1 MSRGDFAEVFPLTP
15 DSEISGTLFHRPKQ
29 TCWMA
34 IRELNV
40 HRGWFT
46 ARWSPPRAA
55 MRRCLRSLSLSFC
68 LAPRVFVP
76 LPSARELILSLCLSL
91 FLSFSLHL
99 PLLLVPR
106 TRVIPSACT
115 VLYRCVL
122 LRSMRSLTLLYPA
135 PRLFCGQR
143 KGGEFGPWKR
153 ERISGRERPDS
164 SKRQ

>member
-1 MSRGDFAEVFPLTP
+1 MISSPPRVSRGDFAEVFPSTP

-76 LPSARELILSLCLSL
+76 LPPARELILSL
-91 FLSFSLHL
+91 SFSLPL

-122 LRSMRSLTLLYPA
+122 LRSMRPLTLLTPLPRTTAILRPA
-135 PRLFCGQR
+135 QR
-143 KGGEFGPWKR
+143 RGIRTVEAR
-153 ERISGRERPDS
+153 TH
-164 SKRQ
+164 